1 MSALS
6 KVRGVNISKDDT
18 RRMEDEAR
26 KMELKMDLLRKTLDG
41 GDATRKPGSAGA
53 DSSRWKSGSAKKPL
67 RSGYVK
73 DVLEAKPP
81 GRTSQSKRA
90 DSGTRSRDTV
100 PEGNASG
107 SASRIASGQTT
118 PTQAQPDGNFTS
130 MLAGHGAPVEPP
142 NRAASNLQA
151 ALHRQSRESMEV
163 EAFLAGLGL
172 DRYVSLFLEHGFD
185 CMEVVKE
192 MQESHMRDIGMATGH
207 VIKLRKR
214 LAELTPAPAPPAA
227 PAEAQSGSLSGT
239 QKRVSFGSAEQA
251 PERPPSGGT
260 ATAVGGGSLLNGHF
274 DEDESKSS
282 FQEAVRA
289 WREGRSEGEGS
300 PTKDEALATPAK
312 MASGS
317 FWTSVGG
324 DEVNLER
331 CSTPIVA
338 ATDVMMQS
346 ETQHDPAPGEDKICC
361 YQCYKQFFAKY
372 AVERASPLADQGMRR
387 LCSES
392 CANLWIASMQAKAAE
407 LQQRQEKLAK
417 LEEMRRVM
425 EYEPKAVGDAGAEP
439 AVAA

>member
-1 MSALS
+1 
-6 KVRGVNISKDDT
+6 
-18 RRMEDEAR
+18 
-26 KMELKMDLLRKTLDG
+26 MELKMDLLRKTLDG

-53 DSSRWKSGSAKKPL
+53 DSRWKSGSAKKPL

-192 MQESHMRDIGMATGH
+192 MQESHMQEIGMATGH
-207 VIKLRKR
+207 ILKLKKK
-214 LAELTPAPAPPAA
+214 LSELHGTETST
-227 PAEAQSGSLSGT
+227 EAKSQT
-239 QKRVSFGSAEQA
+239 QRRVSFGTTE
-251 PERPPSGGT
+251 
-260 ATAVGGGSLLNGHF
+260 
-274 DEDESKSS
+274 
-282 FQEAVRA
+282 
-289 WREGRSEGEGS
+289 
-300 PTKDEALATPAK
+300 
-312 MASGS
+312 
-317 FWTSVGG
+317 
-324 DEVNLER
+324 
-331 CSTPIVA
+331 
-338 ATDVMMQS
+338 
-346 ETQHDPAPGEDKICC
+346 
-361 YQCYKQFFAKY
+361 
-372 AVERASPLADQGMRR
+372 
-387 LCSES
+387 
-392 CANLWIASMQAKAAE
+392 
-407 LQQRQEKLAK
+407 
-417 LEEMRRVM
+417 
-425 EYEPKAVGDAGAEP
+425 
-439 AVAA
+439 